1 MRVSHTHPILKLKQK
16 LRLLLMSSF
25 KSKTFTTLPKCSVQR
40 QIMVESTLFYKTTKV
55 MFFLYLKSVSQY
67 V

>member
-1 MRVSHTHPILKLKQK
+1 
-16 LRLLLMSSF
+16 MSSF